1 MDDESFGQ
9 ALRRLRGNLSQRA
22 LARLAHC
29 GKSYI
34 GDLET
39 GRRHPSP
46 EMAALLDRVLDA
58 DGYLIHRAMATAT
71 ADVLERAAALQRGLG
86 EHLAAGPMSDAGVED
101 WEYTVARH
109 GQATRYQSERRLLGE
124 LVDDFAALQPLLSP
138 RRRHSPSVR
147 RRLTVV
153 AARLSG
159 LMALTLLKA
168 GEPTARAW
176 WRTGRQFAGAAD
188 DRSTLSWI
196 YAQEA
201 YQQYYSGD
209 LYGAV
214 ELGNRA
220 RMLAGGLPCVGP
232 ALAAPLQARA
242 YAALHQAD
250 ETAAAL
256 AEAQSAL
263 DRLDPAERAA
273 SAFGYS
279 ESQLRFHGGN
289 AWTHLGETGR
299 AREEH
304 ARALELY
311 PASELTDRAFVGL
324 DQAVCLASD
333 GDTAAAAAHAV
344 ATLTALPD
352 AHRGALIVYRA
363 RELAA
368 TVPRTRQTL
377 PEVRELHEVLALP
390 AGGDGEDADRPGNG
404 T

>member
-1 MDDESFGQ
+1 MDDETFAQ

-46 EMAALLDRVLDA
+46 ELAAVLDRVLDA
-58 DGYLIHRAMATAT
+58 GGYLVHLAMAPAA
-71 ADVLERAAALQRGLG
+71 ADVLQRAAALQQGLG

-101 WEYTVARH
+101 WEYTVERH
-109 GQATRYQSERRLLGE
+109 GRATRYRSERPLLGE
-124 LVDDFAALQPLLSP
+124 LVDDFAVLQPLLSP
-138 RRRHSPSVR
+138 RQRHSSSVR

-159 LMALTLLKA
+159 LMALTLLKS
-168 GEPTARAW
+168 GEPMARAW
-176 WRTGRQFAGAAD
+176 WRTGRQLAGVAE
-188 DRSTLSWI
+188 DRPTLSWI

-201 YQQYYSGD
+201 YQQYYNGD
-209 LYGAV
+209 MYGAV

-220 RMLAGGLPCVGP
+220 RRLAGGLPCVGP

-242 YAALHQAD
+242 YAALHQAG

-263 DRLDPAERAA
+263 DRLDPAERTA

-289 AWTHLGETGR
+289 AWTHLGETRR
-299 AREEH
+299 ARENHE
-304 ARALELY
+304 RALELY
-311 PASELTDRAFVGL
+311 PASELTDRALVQL

-333 GDTAAAAAHAV
+333 GDTAAAATHAV
-344 ATLTALPD
+344 ATLTALPEE
-352 AHRGALIVYRA
+352 HRSALIVYRA
-363 RELAA
+363 KELAT
-368 TVPRTRQTL
+368 TVPATRQKL
-377 PEVRELHEVLALP
+377 PEVRELHEMLALP
-390 AGGDGEDADRPGNG
+390 GGEG
-404 T
+404 